1 MSEPSGNFAM
11 RETNVLSRSSV
22 VVFGHRMQVAPSETD
37 GGWGSPRHRY
47 VVLLI
52 LLTIIDA
59 MQTSNAVLQF
69 GSRVEANPLIRAVI
83 DSFSIAG
90 LLWVKLAVITALLL
104 FFNRVRPAILLGST
118 LLMTC
123 VVANNLVQLL
133 LAGAWGV

>member
-1 MSEPSGNFAM
+1 
-11 RETNVLSRSSV
+11 
-22 VVFGHRMQVAPSETD
+22 
-37 GGWGSPRHRY
+37 
-47 VVLLI
+47 
-52 LLTIIDA
+52 
-59 MQTSNAVLQF
+59 
-69 GSRVEANPLIRAVI
+69 VI

-90 LLWVKLAVITALLL
+90 LFWVKLAVITALLL